1 MNELK
6 MATVQAIQGLLLQGW
21 SHRHIARTLGI
32 NRETVSRYA
41 KLQKE
46 PPKPAIPTAGSEP
59 NPDSNPAISTAGPA
73 PDPNA
78 NPAISTLGKT
88 FATGRKSSCDPFAS
102 AIRSQCDLGLTA
114 QRIFQDLVAD
124 QGFTGSYSSVKRFV
138 RRLEEKTPLPF
149 RRMEVDPGAEAQVDF
164 GSGYWLR
171 EGARRRK
178 VHVLRVVLSHSRK
191 AYSEAVR
198 RQTADALI
206 RLLENAFRSF
216 GGCPKTLVPDN
227 LKAAVL
233 RADWYDPDLN
243 PKLAA
248 FCRHYG
254 IVLLPTKPYTPRHKG
269 KVEKGIDFV
278 QSNALKGKEFPSL
291 GELNRHLAEWERT
304 IADTRIHGTTR
315 AHVGQV
321 FTRIERPALLPL
333 PLEPFP
339 LYEEGRRK
347 VHRDGHV
354 EIRRSY
360 YSVPPEYLGREV
372 WVQWDPRIVRISN
385 DRHEQIALH
394 PRVRQGA
401 FHTDPTHIP
410 TEKISIVE
418 RGVPDMLRKSA
429 RIGVN
434 AQRWGEALLEE
445 RGLEGIRVLQGFLAL
460 ARHYPAVDIER
471 TAKIALERRLFR
483 LRLFRE
489 VLSRLVLPATGEL
502 TGSHPIIR
510 PLSEYQKLLGRD
522 SSFPPLRK
530 ED

>member
-21 SHRHIARTLGI
+21 SHRRIARTLGI

-46 PPKPAIPTAGSEP
+46 PQKPAIPTPGSELD
-59 NPDSNPAISTAGPA
+59 PDPNPAISTAGSES
-73 PDPNA
+73 DPKS
-78 NPAISTLGKT
+78 NPAISAAKQK
-88 FATGRKSSCDPFAS
+88 FAVGRKSSCEPFDS
-102 AIRSQCDLGLTA
+102 EIRSKCELGLTA

-124 QGFTGSYSSVKRFV
+124 QAFTGSYSSVKRYV
-138 RRLEEKTPLPF
+138 RRLEAKTPLPF
-149 RRMEVDPGAEAQVDF
+149 RRMEVDPGAEAQIDY
-164 GSGYWLR
+164 GTGYWLR
-171 EGARRRK
+171 EGPHRRK

-198 RQTADALI
+198 RQTTDAFI

-254 IVLLPTKPYTPRHKG
+254 IVLLPTKPYMPRHKG
-269 KVEKGIDFV
+269 KVERGVDFV
-278 QSNALKGKEFPSL
+278 QNNALKGKEFPTL
-291 GELNRHLAEWERT
+291 AELNQHLAEWERT

-321 FTRIERPALLPL
+321 FTMVERPALLPL
-333 PLEPFP
+333 PPEPFP

-360 YSVPPEYLGREV
+360 YSTPPEYLGREV
-372 WVQWDPRIVRISN
+372 WVQWDSRIVRVFN

-394 PRVRQGA
+394 PRVRMGS

-410 TEKISIVE
+410 AEKISGVE
-418 RGVPDMLRKSA
+418 RGVPDMLQKAA

-434 AQRWGEALLEE
+434 AHRWSQALLEE
-445 RGLEGIRVLQGFLAL
+445 RGLEGVRVLQGFLSL
-460 ARHYPAVDIER
+460 TRHHPAADIDR
-471 TAKIALERRLFR
+471 AAKTSLERRLFR
-483 LRLFRE
+483 LRLLRE
-489 VLSRLVLPATGEL
+489 VLNRLVLPATGEL
-502 TGSHPIIR
+502 TGTHPIIR
-510 PLSEYQKLLGRD
+510 PLSEYQEILGRNL
-522 SSFPPLRK
+522 SSIPSIK
-530 ED
+530 EE